1 MKTLSIGAVREEE
14 NGKHLRYRHCADQL
28 GKEETGRLRE
38 ENREPGLKNRIPGKD
53 GCH

>member
-1 MKTLSIGAVREEE
+1 MKTLSKGAVREEE
-14 NGKHLRYRHCADQL
+14 NWKHLRYRHCADQL

-38 ENREPGLKNRIPGKD
+38 NREPRLKNSIPGKD